1 MAHLYSQLPS
11 QVENRLS
18 SASTDSISHSLK
30 ILEKRY
36 TKFQKL
42 EFVLYWI
49 LYYAESMRMA
59 WCTGI
64 VLVIIS
70 NILMVQSIWEDG
82 MGYMQTQYPFTRKTW
97 ASMDSGI
104 VGQDRRTVSSII
116 PVLSPTMLQQYQNPW
131 MLKFSHKSG
140 GYWMPYLF
148 AVKNRSPF
156 GKH

>member
-11 QVENRLS
+11 QVENSLS

-36 TKFQKL
+36 KKFQKL

-104 VGQDRRTVSSII
+104 VGALLETELGWYWKLFSGPD
-116 PVLSPTMLQQYQNPW
+116 LQCIHLRE
-131 MLKFSHKSG
+131 LKFSHKSG